1 MSNNLKTYDENGD
14 RCVMLFGVNIAKNL
28 VTDDDTM
35 NESFS
40 LENFNHRPDE
50 YENENQEFDTG
61 QSSNHEHIKKVKPW
75 TRTEHKAFLKGL
87 KAVGKGKWKRISKDF
102 VVTKTPTQ
110 EENENSKAT
119 GASSV

>member
-1 MSNNLKTYDENGD
+1 MSNNLNTYDENGD

-61 QSSNHEHIKKVKPW
+61 QSSNHEHIKKGM
-75 TRTEHKAFLKGL
+75 FLNNIL
-87 KAVGKGKWKRISKDF
+87 CF
-102 VVTKTPTQ
+102 VVVC
-110 EENENSKAT
+110 
-119 GASSV
+119 SSWLVAFCLVVCFVFLGGFLRCFVFFFALCQP